1 MGKESSGYGGI
12 DSIHLVH
19 GGIDYNGQR
28 PNASGKGQRPRLL
41 RRNFSH
47 FLTSNYDNGKCK
59 IKYIPCSIG
68 QEYILYMEHKGKVI
82 LAQYDP
88 TSGVLEE
95 LPLKEK
101 VQGMV

>member
-1 MGKESSGYGGI
+1 
-12 DSIHLVH
+12 
-19 GGIDYNGQR
+19 
-28 PNASGKGQRPRLL
+28 
-41 RRNFSH
+41 
-47 FLTSNYDNGKCK
+47 
-59 IKYIPCSIG
+59 
-68 QEYILYMEHKGKVI
+68 MEHKGKVI